1 MRYASGPLY
10 RIKVRLVTQP
20 TLRKY
25 AGSPS
30 NEDIQ
35 GLFRSDLN
43 VIFVKKDLPQEE
55 LVHVLAHEIVHAAE
69 HQTSGLGEEARVDT
83 IASWLL
89 KLAKIKI
96 IEELLDVE

>member
-1 MRYASGPLY
+1 VSQA
-10 RIKVRLVTQP
+10 

-25 AGSPS
+25 AGSTK

-35 GLFRSDLN
+35 GVFRLDLN
-43 VIFVKKDLPQEE
+43 TIFVKKDLPHEE
-55 LVHVLAHEIVHAAE
+55 LLHVLAHEIVHAME

-89 KLAKIKI
+89 KLAKVTK
-96 IEELLDVE
+96 IEELLHD